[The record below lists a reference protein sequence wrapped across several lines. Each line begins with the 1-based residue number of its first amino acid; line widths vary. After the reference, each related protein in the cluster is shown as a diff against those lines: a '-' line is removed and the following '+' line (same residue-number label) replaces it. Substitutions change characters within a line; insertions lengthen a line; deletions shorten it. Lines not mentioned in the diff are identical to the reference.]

1 MMVFFMMNLE
11 RILKER
17 LRLLFV
23 TIWDLVE
30 ILVRKTR
37 FSVQLGAEYA

>member
-1 MMVFFMMNLE
+1 MVFFMMNLE

-37 FSVQLGAEYA
+37 FSVQLGTEYA